1 MKRDGKI
8 YRELGSV
15 KGERECVR
23 GVRAGD
29 DGESMKSRENGV
41 TKMKERQ

>member
-8 YRELGSV
+8 YREL
-15 KGERECVR
+15 RECVR